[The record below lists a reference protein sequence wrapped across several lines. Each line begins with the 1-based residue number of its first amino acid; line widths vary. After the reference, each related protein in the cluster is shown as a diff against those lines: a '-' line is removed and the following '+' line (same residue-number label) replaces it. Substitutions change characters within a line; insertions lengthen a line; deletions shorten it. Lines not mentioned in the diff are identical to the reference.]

1 MVPARSGRR
10 PSTAALGA
18 STATLPSATTPFN
31 TGHVNALDQTA
42 AAPATDRRRG
52 VVAAVVLLALGA
64 WTTATPYLGRAWELN
79 LNVASKVEV
88 VDHVV
93 PGVVI
98 VAASAVWLLHLMRS
112 RAGEDSAVPLAAISL
127 CFLGGLWV
135 TSTHVPTV
143 AKAGDPLVPWDAAL
157 FHSAT
162 GPVLLV
168 LSLALLIP
176 RLRAGPEA

>member
-1 MVPARSGRR
+1 MNAVGRR
-10 PSTAALGA
+10 PAGA
-18 STATLPSATTPFN
+18 
-31 TGHVNALDQTA
+31 
-42 AAPATDRRRG
+42 ATDRGRAR
-52 VVAAVVLLALGA
+52 AAAAVLLALGA
-64 WTTATPYLGRAWELN
+64 WTAATPYLGRAWELN

-93 PGVVI
+93 PGVVV
-98 VAASAVWLLHLMRS
+98 VAASALWLLHLMRS

>member
-1 MVPARSGRR
+1 MRATGEVRR
-10 PSTAALGA
+10 ALALG
-18 STATLPSATTPFN
+18 
-31 TGHVNALDQTA
+31 
-42 AAPATDRRRG
+42 
-52 VVAAVVLLALGA
+52 ALGA
-64 WTTATPYLGRAWELN
+64 WTVVVPYLDSAFGFEVD
-79 LNVASKVEV
+79 VAQRVEV